1 MGTPVRGTSD
11 RETRRDVL
19 RRRRRRN
26 RRLAGIGVLG
36 AALVVIA
43 VAVGR
48 PGLGGGGG
56 DAPSSVAA
64 GSTATAQPVTTASS
78 AQATTGVAA
87 RTASTPAKAA
97 ATPARAKTTST
108 STAASAPKTPT
119 TKTTAAPASA
129 RPAVPTLADL
139 PIEQDPIPYGAG
151 RRAEMAGYSKR
162 HYGIDSSK
170 LDPKLIVL
178 HYTSGDSY
186 QSAWSTFAADTPAAG
201 PAGSAAELPGTCSQF
216 IVDQQGTIHQLVP
229 LTLQCRHTIG
239 LNRWAIG
246 IEMVQS
252 DAGHDSIW
260 ATDQILHRPK
270 QITAVLALVR
280 ALMARYD
287 LSKSDVIGH
296 GTANDDP
303 RFVDLEGWRNDHT
316 DWLAPAVKELRSRL

>member
-11 RETRRDVL
+11 REARRTTL

-26 RRLAGIGVLG
+26 RRLAVIGAVG
-36 AALVVIA
+36 VVVAIA

-48 PGLGGGGG
+48 PGLGRGGGN
-56 DAPSSVAA
+56 ASSTVAA
-64 GSTATAQPVTTASS
+64 AGATAAAQPGPAVARPRATTAAAPKTTT
-78 AQATTGVAA
+78 AQAN
-87 RTASTPAKAA
+87 
-97 ATPARAKTTST
+97 AT
-108 STAASAPKTPT
+108 TAASAPESAPA
-119 TKTTAAPASA
+119 TTAAKSTTTAAATRAAAPA
-129 RPAVPTLADL
+129 LADL
-139 PIEQDPIPYGAG
+139 GIEQDPIPYGPE
-151 RRAEMAGYSKR
+151 RRAEMAAYSKR
-162 HYGIDSSK
+162 HYGIDSAK

-178 HYTSGDSY
+178 HYTAGDSF
-186 QSAWSTFAADTPAAG
+186 QSAWSTFAANTPAAG

-229 LTLQCRHTIG
+229 LTVQCRHTIG

-246 IEMVQS
+246 IEMVQT

-260 ATDQILHRPK
+260 ATDQILHRRK

-280 ALMARYD
+280 ALMARYG